1 MVRGMQVAEQR
12 EAVVPSPNPGA
23 GGGARGVAAP
33 ERYGVSRRRR
43 SKGKQQRIAYLYL
56 LPALTIYTLFLLV
69 PLAHSA
75 WISLYRW
82 DGLSPGKWVGLQNY
96 ADAFTNPVL
105 RQSFVHSLVLILFYA
120 VIPVAVGLLLAGV
133 IVRAPQLRFL
143 SAFRTVLFLPQVVA
157 SVVVAT
163 TWSMI
168 MAPEGVLN
176 DMLSAIGLGAL
187 ANDWLGDFSTA
198 LPAVGFIGTWTE
210 IGLCLVLFLAGI
222 GQIPRELYEA
232 ARLDGAGPLAEFFAV
247 TLPGLRRQIVIALA
261 LTVTAALRNFDVI
274 FITTRGGPGTATSV
288 PGFQVYHQ
296 AFEAN
301 AVGSASAI
309 GITLL
314 VIIGALVALINRLDV
329 KDA

>member
-1 MVRGMQVAEQR
+1 MQVAEQR
-12 EAVVPSPNPGA
+12 DAVVGSAAVPA
-23 GGGARGVAAP
+23 AQKGGQRAEAEA
-33 ERYGVSRRRR
+33 YGIPRRRGR
-43 SKGKQQRIAYLYL
+43 AGRRPQYIAYVYL
-56 LPALTIYTLFLLV
+56 LPALLIYTLFLLI
-69 PLAHSA
+69 PLGHSA

-82 DGLSPGKWVGLQNY
+82 DGLSPATWVGLQNY
-96 ADAFTNPVL
+96 SDAFTDPQL
-105 RQSFVHSLVLILFYA
+105 RASFVHSLVLIVFYA
-120 VIPVAVGLLLAGV
+120 IIPVGIGLLLAGI

-143 SAFRTVLFLPQVVA
+143 SAFRVVLFLPQVVA

-176 DMLSAIGLGAL
+176 DALSTVGLGSL
-187 ANDWLGDFSTA
+187 TNDWLGDFSTA
-198 LPAVGFIGTWTE
+198 LPSVGLIGTWTE

-232 ARLDGAGPLAEFFAV
+232 ARLDGAGPVAEFFAV
-247 TLPGLRRQIVIALA
+247 TLPGLRRQVVIALA

-274 FITTRGGPGTATSV
+274 FVTTRGGPGTATTV
-288 PGFQVYHQ
+288 PAFQVYHQ

-314 VIIGALVALINRLDV
+314 VIIGVLVAAINRLDV
-329 KDA
+329 RDS

>member
-1 MVRGMQVAEQR
+1 MQVAEQR
-12 EAVVPSPNPGA
+12 DAVAGA
-23 GGGARGVAAP
+23 AAAP
-33 ERYGVSRRRR
+33 TARKGGPEAAEAEAYGIPRRRGR
-43 SKGKQQRIAYLYL
+43 AGRRQQSIAYVYL
-56 LPALTIYTLFLLV
+56 LPALAIYTLFLLV
-69 PLAHSA
+69 PLGHSA

-82 DGLSPGKWVGLQNY
+82 DGLSPGTWVGLHNY
-96 ADAFTNPVL
+96 ADAFTDPQL
-105 RQSFVHSLVLILFYA
+105 RASFVHSLVLIVFYA
-120 VIPVAVGLLLAGV
+120 IIPVGIGLLLAGV
-133 IVRAPQLRFL
+133 IVRAPRLRFL
-143 SAFRTVLFLPQVVA
+143 SAFRVVLFLPQVVA

-176 DMLSAIGLGAL
+176 DVLSAVGLGSL
-187 ANDWLGDFSTA
+187 TNDWLGDFSTA
-198 LPAVGFIGTWTE
+198 LPAVGLIGTWTE

-232 ARLDGAGPLAEFFAV
+232 ARLDGAGPVAEFFAV
-247 TLPGLRRQIVIALA
+247 TLPGLRRQVVIALA

-274 FITTRGGPGTATSV
+274 FVTTRGGPGTATTV
-288 PGFQVYHQ
+288 PAFQVYHQ

-314 VIIGALVALINRLDV
+314 VIIGVLVAAINRLDV
-329 KDA
+329 RDS